1 MSVRWQLRPMG
12 ASWQGAPV
20 GGGGKAYPDTNP
32 FRSEREAQVSQEW
45 RDTLPETISR
55 KRKADSSP
63 LKRIRNDKVQSRV
76 YWRR

>member
-12 ASWQGAPV
+12 AGRQGASV
-20 GGGGKAYPDTNP
+20 AVRLKAYPDTNP

-55 KRKADSSP
+55 K
-63 LKRIRNDKVQSRV
+63 
-76 YWRR
+76 